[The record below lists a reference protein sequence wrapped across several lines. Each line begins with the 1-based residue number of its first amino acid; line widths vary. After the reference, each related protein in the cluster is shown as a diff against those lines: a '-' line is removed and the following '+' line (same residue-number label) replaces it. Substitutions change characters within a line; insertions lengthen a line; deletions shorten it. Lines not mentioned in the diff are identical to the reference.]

1 MKIDGSFATVEMAS
15 THESK
20 GSEQLS
26 QEQRDFLRQIGVNST
41 QSHIKAIDRRSTRLR
56 EHHRIGVDDKAIAA
70 RALCRS
76 ARAVAL
82 AKEDI
87 LQHRGTRYSAVAAL
101 TPAGTSRLPRED
113 FEKISRELAKRTQE
127 LRNMK
132 LDDWKNKYKVV
143 VECRGDDLYH
153 RPHYH
158 LTIPS
163 TEDKLN
169 GMPRHELCI
178 NKNSRKTML
187 NIQENLFRRRLKLD
201 IQEKKL
207 DELDKIRRRNH
218 IQSDSDDDLH
228 LHQNS
233 VRGTRGTRDTNQ
245 VRGPE
250 TDLPPIP
257 RVGSPESGES

>member
-1 MKIDGSFATVEMAS
+1 MAS

-20 GSEQLS
+20 GCEQLT

-56 EHHRIGVDDKAIAA
+56 EHHRIGADDKATAA

-76 ARAVAL
+76 ARAAAP
-82 AKEDI
+82 AKEDS
-87 LQHRGTRYSAVAAL
+87 LQHRGTRSSALGVLA
-101 TPAGTSRLPRED
+101 PSGTSRLPRED
-113 FEKISRELAKRTQE
+113 FEKTNKELAKRTQE
-127 LRNMK
+127 LRNTK
-132 LDDWKNKYKVV
+132 LDEWKNKYKVV

-158 LTIPS
+158 LKIPS
-163 TEDKLN
+163 KEDELN
-169 GMPRHELCI
+169 GMPKHELCI

-201 IQEKKL
+201 IQETKL
-207 DELDKIRRRNH
+207 DELDKIRRRNR
-218 IQSDSDDDLH
+218 IKSDSDDDLH

-233 VRGTRGTRDTNQ
+233 VLGTRGARDTNQ
-245 VRGPE
+245 LRGPE
-250 TDLPPIP
+250 IDLPPIP